1 MRGGVRGGRW
11 YIIGAL
17 SARDVQESAGPREEE
32 EEQTAEMASLK
43 PPANEQPP
51 SVLQQRARLLEM
63 SSVFSELSDGTLR
76 ALARR
81 MRPVSL
87 AAGETLRLGNHG
99 GDLVIFL
106 ATGSCE
112 GAILDP
118 AGKVVLTRRPKPG
131 DLLILPAPRSGDRYV
146 TSIHGLS
153 DAMLLTLDR
162 DGLMEALGPDVEAVS
177 ISLDKLWEQELAAA
191 DAAAVQEN
199 WRAAAPIAAFF
210 SAKGGSGNTTLAI
223 NTAAA
228 MADKYPRQVL
238 LLDMSEPFGHAAL
251 LADLIATGSVAGAS
265 KAPLADFTKNLRG
278 AIVNHRS
285 GLGVL
290 PATLRP
296 EEVDLLNADL
306 ATRALD
312 VVAPGQ
318 RVIVAD
324 VGTSLAEASLAV
336 IERAQCLIIVVPP
349 EIAAMT
355 DARRALAV
363 FRDIMG
369 VPANRIEIVLNQR
382 TPHTPLDKAAIESVL
397 GRQVSVTVGFD
408 GSKPEEAT
416 LSGALALQR
425 DPSSNI
431 ARGANE
437 IARLIGAHLKLK
449 M

>member
-1 MRGGVRGGRW
+1 MRGGVLGERW
-11 YIIGAL
+11 YIIGDL
-17 SARDVQESAGPREEE
+17 CAREVRETHGPREEGASE
-32 EEQTAEMASLK
+32 EVTGPTPVNDQA
-43 PPANEQPP
+43 P
-51 SVLQQRARLLEM
+51 SVLQSRARLLEM
-63 SSVFSELSDGTLR
+63 ASVFSELSDGTLR

-87 AAGETLRLGNHG
+87 SAGETLRLGAQG

-112 GAILDP
+112 GAILDG

-131 DLLILPAPRSGDRYV
+131 DLLILPAPRGSDRYV

-153 DAMLLTLDR
+153 DATLLTLDR
-162 DGLMEALGPDVEAVS
+162 DGLMEALGSDVEAVS
-177 ISLDKLWEQELAAA
+177 IGLDKLWEQELAAA
-191 DAAAVQEN
+191 DAAQAQEA

-210 SAKGGSGNTTLAI
+210 SAKGGSGASTLAI
-223 NTAAA
+223 NTGAAL
-228 MADKYPRQVL
+228 ADKYPRQVL
-238 LLDMSEPFGHAAL
+238 LLDLSEPFGHAAL
-251 LADLIATGSVAGAS
+251 LADLIATGSIAGAS

-296 EEVDLLNADL
+296 EELDLLNAEL
-306 ATRALD
+306 TTRALD

-324 VGTSLAEASLAV
+324 LGTSLGEASLVV
-336 IERAQCLIIVVPP
+336 IERAQCLIMVVPP

-369 VPANRIEIVLNQR
+369 VPASRIEVVLNQR
-382 TPHTPLDKAAIESVL
+382 SPHTPLDKAAIESVL
-397 GRQVSVTVGFD
+397 GRQIAVTVGFD

-416 LSGALALQR
+416 LSGSQAIQR
-425 DPSSNI
+425 DPSSYI
-431 ARGANE
+431 ARGAND
-437 IARLIGAHLKLK
+437 IARLIGAHVKLKL
-449 M
+449 